1 MWRFGLLRNVQKITT
16 MHANLGKLQID
27 ARKSGRINGKDRM
40 VRRCFQTGCLFK
52 KGKRR
57 KTWVARWREPVVQL
71 DGTTKRVLR
80 AEILGLVGELSEREA
95 RNKMAVLLRPINE
108 GRYRPEAT
116 ITFNQFLQQCWEPA
130 VVPQL
135 KPSSVRY
142 YGLQI
147 RCHLLPTFGTWRIK
161 DITKAEVQRFL
172 AGKRKQGLSGSTV
185 HGIRT
190 ALGKVLQA
198 AVDWDYLE
206 QNSAR
211 GIRLGDR
218 APIKER
224 MYLLPNQLSPLLNSL
239 PEPCRTLVV
248 VAVLTGLRI
257 GELLALRWKHV
268 DFIHDVIHV
277 RETVHEGQFGTPKTK
292 SSRRDVPM
300 SEPARKAL
308 AAQRRGEAEAHAEDL
323 VFAGRN
329 GSPINPKNLL
339 RRVVQP
345 TCRKLNLPVIS
356 WHSFRH
362 THATLLGEVGESL
375 RTAQAI
381 LGHSDLKTTLNIY
394 THAIP
399 ESQKRAVE
407 KVAGLVFP
415 TVPEFSADT
424 ENGKAN

>member
-1 MWRFGLLRNVQKITT
+1 MITA
-16 MHANLGKLQID
+16 MPANLSKLLVD

-40 VRRCFQTGCLFK
+40 VRRCFQTGCLIR

-57 KTWVARWREPVVQL
+57 KTWVARWRESVIQL

-80 AEILGLVGELSEREA
+80 AEVLGLVSDLSEREA
-95 RNKMAVLLRPINE
+95 RNKMALLLRPINE
-108 GRYRPEAT
+108 GKYRPEAT
-116 ITFNQFLQQCWEPA
+116 ITFGQFLKECWEPA

-147 RCHLLPTFGTWRIK
+147 RCHLLPTFGTWHIR

-172 AGKRKQGLSGSTV
+172 ANKRKQGFSGSSL
-185 HGIRT
+185 HGMRT

-198 AVDWDYLE
+198 AVDWSYLE

-218 APIKER
+218 TPTQER
-224 MYLLPNQLSPLLNSL
+224 AYLLPEQLSPLLNSL
-239 PEPCRTLVV
+239 SEPCRKLGVI
-248 VAVLTGLRI
+248 AVLTGLRI

-268 DFIHDVIHV
+268 DFVHDVIHV
-277 RETVHEGQFGTPKTK
+277 RETVHEGLFGSPKTK

-300 SEPARKAL
+300 SQPVREAL
-308 AAQRRGEAEAHAEDL
+308 MAQRGERIGADAEIL
-323 VFAGRN
+323 IFTSRN
-329 GSPINPKNLL
+329 GTPLNPKNLL
-339 RRVVQP
+339 RRVLQP
-345 TCRKLNLPVIS
+345 ACRKLNLPVIS

-399 ESQKRAVE
+399 ESQRRAVE

-415 TVPEFSADT
+415 GVPEFSADT
-424 ENGKAN
+424 ENGKVN

>member
-1 MWRFGLLRNVQKITT
+1 MRTNLSKLL
-16 MHANLGKLQID
+16 AD

-40 VRRCFQTGCLFK
+40 IRRCFQTGCLFK

-57 KTWVARWREPVVQL
+57 KTWVARWRESVIQP
-71 DGTTKRVLR
+71 DGTLRRVRR
-80 AEILGLVGELSEREA
+80 ATVLGLVTEFSEREA
-95 RNKMAVLLRPINE
+95 RNRLAVLLRPINE
-108 GRYRPEAT
+108 GKYRPEAT
-116 ITFNQFLQQCWEPA
+116 ITFGQFVKECWEPA
-130 VVPQL
+130 VVPHL

-147 RCHLLPTFGTWRIK
+147 RCHLLPTFGSWPIK

-172 AGKRKQGLSGSTV
+172 GQKRRQDFSGSSV
-185 HGIRT
+185 HGMRT
-190 ALGKVLQA
+190 ALAKVLQA
-198 AVDWDYLE
+198 AVDWNYLE

-218 APIKER
+218 APVQER
-224 MYLLPNQLSPLLNSL
+224 AYLLPEQLSPLLNSL
-239 PEPCRTLVV
+239 PEPCRKLVV
-248 VAVLTGLRI
+248 IAALTGLRI

-268 DFIHDVIHV
+268 DLIHDVIHV
-277 RETVHEGQFGTPKTK
+277 RETVYEGHFGSPKTK

-300 SEPARKAL
+300 SQPVREAFL
-308 AAQRRGEAEAHAEDL
+308 AQRSVLTGADAENL
-323 VFAGRN
+323 VFATRN
-329 GSPINPKNLL
+329 GTPLNPKNLL
-339 RRVVQP
+339 RRVLQP
-345 TCRKLNLPVIS
+345 TCRKLGLPVVS
-356 WHSFRH
+356 WHGFRH

-399 ESQKRAVE
+399 ESQKRAVA

-415 TVPEFSADT
+415 TVPEFSAGP
-424 ENGKAN
+424 ENGKVN

>member
-1 MWRFGLLRNVQKITT
+1 
-16 MHANLGKLQID
+16 MHTNLSKLQVD

-40 VRRCFQTGCLFK
+40 VRRCFQTGCLIR

-57 KTWVARWREPVVQL
+57 KTWVARWREQVIQL

-80 AEILGLVGELSEREA
+80 AEVLGLVNELSEREA
-95 RNKMAVLLRPINE
+95 RAKMAVLLRPINE
-108 GRYRPEAT
+108 GKYRPEAT
-116 ITFNQFLQQCWEPA
+116 ITFGQFLKECWEPA

-135 KPSSVRY
+135 RPGSVRY

-147 RCHLLPTFGTWRIK
+147 RCHLLPTFGGWRIK

-172 AGKRKQGLSGSTV
+172 AEKRRQGFSGSSV
-185 HGIRT
+185 HGMRT

-198 AVDWDYLE
+198 AVDWNYLE

-218 APIKER
+218 TPAKER
-224 MYLLPNQLSPLLNSL
+224 AYLLPEQLSPLLTSL
-239 PEPCRTLVV
+239 SEPCRRLVV
-248 VAVLTGLRI
+248 IAVLTGLRI

-268 DFIHDVIHV
+268 DLIHDVIHV
-277 RETVHEGQFGTPKTK
+277 RETVHEGRFGSPKTK

-300 SEPARKAL
+300 SQPVREAL
-308 AAQRRGEAEAHAEDL
+308 MAQRSERSS
-323 VFAGRN
+323 AGTESLIFTSRN
-329 GSPINPKNLL
+329 DTPINPKNLL
-339 RRVVQP
+339 RRVLQP
-345 TCRKLNLPVIS
+345 TCRKLGLPVIS

-399 ESQKRAVE
+399 ESQKRAVQ

-424 ENGKAN
+424 ESGRAN